1 MKEVNAAPHPSDITL
16 KKIIWEMVSDSNG
29 VALCDIILYCL
40 PRKRSEMRSER
51 LSVPEETFGP
61 SVNRL
66 AATEGRL
73 SGNLQYSV
81 LFSVQ
86 SSYR

>member
-1 MKEVNAAPHPSDITL
+1 
-16 KKIIWEMVSDSNG
+16 MVSDSNG

-40 PRKRSEMRSER
+40 PRKRSEMRSEC

-61 SVNRL
+61 SINRL

-81 LFSVQ
+81 LFS
-86 SSYR
+86 